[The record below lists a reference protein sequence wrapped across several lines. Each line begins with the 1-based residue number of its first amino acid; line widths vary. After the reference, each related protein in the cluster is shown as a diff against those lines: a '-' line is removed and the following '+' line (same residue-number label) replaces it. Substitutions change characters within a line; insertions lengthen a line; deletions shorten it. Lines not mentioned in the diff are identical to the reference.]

1 MTTDRR
7 QCRSKRYELS
17 ENSGN
22 AARLFI
28 QGNDEGSVEISNNPQ
43 DFNPVTQ
50 ETTKGAQ
57 AIDRAAEELT
67 NLTSRLQSKAGAFQ
81 VD

>member
-1 MTTDRR
+1 MPQQKRR
-7 QCRSKRYELS
+7 TFGEQQKCGEAFY
-17 ENSGN
+17 SGE
-22 AARLFI
+22 RR
-28 QGNDEGSVEISNNPQ
+28 GKVEIANNPQ